1 MKWKKITID
10 TLVEATDIVAS
21 VLFDNGIVGA
31 EIEDNQ
37 NLTSEELE
45 KMYVDIPKF
54 NIDDGKSKVSFYVAI
69 GEKNNSDFS
78 NVDKNV
84 VDNSYMA
91 SNDNIFDEKE
101 FSGILN
107 NIKKDLEDYKNFMDM
122 GSLQFS
128 EEILDDS
135 IFLNK
140 WKENFKSIKIDN
152 INILPSWEKQYNEN
166 DINIFIEPGNAF
178 GTGQHET
185 TRLCV
190 LALKDIINKKEVN
203 NFLDIGAG
211 SGILS
216 IIAYKLGAKKVYA
229 IDIDENCEFNLLEN
243 LKLNNINNY
252 RKIDKNND
260 NIVSAKEDFI
270 YGFGNI
276 ITDKWIKETLKAKKY
291 DLIVANILA
300 PVIISLIEKANIV
313 SYLND
318 CGKLVLSGIIK
329 EKENEVKEALLKTG
343 KAKNI
348 IPNPQSPIPN
358 DFQMK
363 NKYKK

>member
-1 MKWKKITID
+1 MIWKKITID
-10 TLVEATDIVAS
+10 TLVEAADIVAS

-37 NLTSEELE
+37 NLTSEELK
-45 KMYVDIPKF
+45 KMYVDIPKM
-54 NIDDGKSKVSFYVAI
+54 NVDDGKSKVSFYVSV
-69 GEKNNSDFS
+69 GKKNSSDFD
-78 NVDKNV
+78 NVDKSI

-91 SNDNIFDEKE
+91 SNDNIFDEIE
-101 FSGILN
+101 FENILN
-107 NIKKDLEDYKNFMDM
+107 SIKTDLEDYKNFMDM
-122 GSLQFS
+122 GSLEFT
-128 EEILDDS
+128 EETLDDN

-152 INILPSWEKQYNEN
+152 INILPSWEKDYNKD
-166 DINIFIEPGNAF
+166 DINVFIEPGNAF

-190 LALKDIINKKEVN
+190 LALKEIISHNKID

-216 IIAYKLGAKKVYA
+216 IIAYKLGAKKVFA

-243 LKLNNINNY
+243 LKLNNIDSFV
-252 RKIDKNND
+252 KIDENKSNVET
-260 NIVSAKEDFI
+260 IKEDFV

-276 ITDKWIKETLKAKKY
+276 ITDEWLKKSLSVKKY
-291 DLIVANILA
+291 DIIVANILA
-300 PVIISLIEKANIV
+300 PVIISLIEKADIV

-318 CGKLVLSGIIK
+318 GGKLVLSGIIK
-329 EKENEVKEALLKTG
+329 EKENEVRDALIKTR
-343 KAKNI
+343 KIKDIKSNI
-348 IPNPQSPIPN
+348 EGEWVSIVCNV
-358 DFQMK
+358 
-363 NKYKK
+363 